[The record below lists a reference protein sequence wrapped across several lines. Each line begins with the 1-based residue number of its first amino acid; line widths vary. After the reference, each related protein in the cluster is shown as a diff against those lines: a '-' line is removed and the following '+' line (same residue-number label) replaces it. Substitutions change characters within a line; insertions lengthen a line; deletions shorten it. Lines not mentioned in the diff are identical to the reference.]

1 VGKEGPSRPRDCL
14 PLPLP
19 VHWKTTLLT
28 STTSSTPSLNAK
40 LSAASSGGF
49 ADPGQRNKT
58 LTALA
63 DTEAVVGRCAA
74 QRGTVPATMVPLRV
88 YMEPG
93 GAKRRR
99 VKILLEDNKCGPKHR
114 ESPAHIGLIE
124 QIAGGEDAACE
135 AHLCQPGRRRRPAAW
150 R

>member
-1 VGKEGPSRPRDCL
+1 VGKDGPPRPRDCP

-40 LSAASSGGF
+40 LSAASSGGV
-49 ADPGQRNKT
+49 AVPGQRNKT

-63 DTEAVVGRCAA
+63 ATEAVVGRCAA
-74 QRGTVPATMVPLRV
+74 QRGTVPATMVSLRV

-99 VKILLEDNKCGPKHR
+99 VKILLEDNKCAPKHR